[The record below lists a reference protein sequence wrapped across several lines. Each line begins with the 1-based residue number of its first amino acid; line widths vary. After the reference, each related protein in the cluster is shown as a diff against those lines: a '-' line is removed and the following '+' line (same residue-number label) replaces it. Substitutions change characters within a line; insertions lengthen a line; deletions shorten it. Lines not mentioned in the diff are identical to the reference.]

1 MKRLL
6 IFSLLIITPQL
17 LIAEERSWSLDQ
29 VNNLL
34 TVRGSRQNAAGAF
47 GNSQVFSGDSLIEL
61 NGNYQS
67 VSGVFTPSP
76 WFSAYDLAGGQQVLH
91 VGPLID

>member
-6 IFSLLIITPQL
+6 IFSLLIITRQL
-17 LIAEERSWSLDQ
+17 LIAEERTWSLEQ
-29 VNNLL
+29 VNALL
-34 TVRGSRQNAAGAF
+34 TVRGSTQNAAGAY

-67 VSGVFTPSP
+67 VRGVFTLSLWFNHMTLPAASRCSPSDT
-76 WFSAYDLAGGQQVLH
+76 S
-91 VGPLID
+91 